1 MGVQDKI
8 APLAKLDSA
17 DDLPV
22 QVVDRVVTIIRPSK
36 GWVPLELRELWEYRD
51 LFYLFVWRD
60 LKIRYKQTMVGA
72 SWAIFQP
79 FITMVVLSIFFGK
92 LIRVPSEGI
101 PYPIFAYTALVP
113 WMYFVNA
120 LTQSSNSLLLNNMLI
135 TKIYFPRLIIPIA
148 TVITGLLDFV
158 IAFAILLGMMLIY
171 GTVPTAA
178 IWTLPFFIVLTI
190 ATALALGLWLSA
202 LNVEYRDV
210 RFILPFLT
218 QIWFFVTPVAYPSSL
233 VPEPWRAIYGLNP
246 MAGVVE
252 GFRWA
257 LLGKAQPPS
266 IILVVSAIVVI
277 GLLIGG
283 LYFFRYKEDKFADVI

>member
-1 MGVQDKI
+1 MGIQNKI

-17 DDLPV
+17 DDLLV
-22 QVVDRVVTIIRPSK
+22 QTVDRVVTIIRPSQ

-51 LFYLFVWRD
+51 LLYLFVWRD
-60 LKIRYKQTMVGA
+60 LKVRYKQTIVGA

-79 FITMVVLSIFFGK
+79 FIAMVVLSIFFGK

-120 LTQSSNSLLLNNMLI
+120 LTQSSNSLLVNNMLI
-135 TKIYFPRLIIPIA
+135 TKIYFPRLIIPIS

-178 IWTLPFFIVLTI
+178 IWTLPFFILLTI

-218 QIWFFVTPVAYPSSL
+218 QIWFFITPVAYPSSL

-257 LLGKAQPPS
+257 LLGKAQPPNM
-266 IILVVSAIVVI
+266 ILVVSAIVVI

>member
-1 MGVQDKI
+1 MNIQNKI
-8 APLAKLDSA
+8 ANWTKLDSVG
-17 DDLPV
+17 DLLVPA
-22 QVVDRVVTIIRPSK
+22 VDRLVTIIQPPK
-36 GWVPLELRELWEYRD
+36 GWVPLELRGLWEYRD
-51 LFYLFVWRD
+51 LLYLFVWRD
-60 LKIRYKQTMVGA
+60 LKLRYKQTMVGA
-72 SWAIFQP
+72 SWAIIQP
-79 FITMVVLSIFFGK
+79 FIAMVVLSIFFGK

-135 TKIYFPRLIIPIA
+135 TKIYFPRLIIPISS
-148 TVITGLLDFV
+148 VITGLLDFV

-266 IILVVSAIVVI
+266 MILVVSAIVVI

-283 LYFFRYKEDKFADVI
+283 LYFFRYKEGTFADVI

>member
-1 MGVQDKI
+1 MGVQNKI
-8 APLAKLDSA
+8 EPLAKLDSA
-17 DDLPV
+17 DGLPV
-22 QVVDRVVTIIRPSK
+22 QAVARVVTIIRPST
-36 GWVPLELRELWEYRD
+36 GWVPLELHELWEYLD
-51 LFYLFVWRD
+51 LLYLFVWRD
-60 LKIRYKQTMVGA
+60 LKVRYKQTIVGA

-79 FITMVVLSIFFGK
+79 FIAMVVLSIVFGK

-120 LTQSSNSLLLNNMLI
+120 LTQSSNSLLVNNMLI

-246 MAGVVE
+246 MVGVVE

-257 LLGKAQPPS
+257 LLGKAQPPN
-266 IILVVSAIVVI
+266 IMLVVSAIVVI

-283 LYFFRYKEDKFADVI
+283 LYFFRYKENKFADVI

>member
-1 MGVQDKI
+1 MGIQNKI

-120 LTQSSNSLLLNNMLI
+120 LTQSSNSLLVNNMLI
-135 TKIYFPRLIIPIA
+135 TKIYFPRLIIPIS